1 MKGQTL
7 EMIGF
12 LLLSVAIIVVILF
25 MRVYLTSS
33 YGKSFLT
40 LSERQEIEGSRA
52 GANTILQ
59 TTEIKTRRTLL
70 DLLGIAAYQTDPE
83 LDFGPVIGK
92 VNPLQEL
99 EWRMDSI
106 YGEEH
111 WYVQIP
117 YPDVI
122 PRYQI
127 IVVVDSSGSLC
138 DDFSDIANDLPKII
152 EDLREQGYN
161 VAATIFMLPGGAK
174 CCRLPGG
181 ISSLN
186 CQGLF
191 ETTKNIH
198 CINLDRNAMEDL
210 DRQMCNSQVN
220 PRNSEDWGRGLA
232 CSIDVGPYEGWYD
245 FTAKIGIILSD
256 ELTTGSENAGT
267 NWVTESM
274 EIAIRS
280 AQGNNLHEIIMP
292 VFPFKANTGKECCPS
307 CSNCPSECE
316 ICIFKD
322 GIEWDMFPE
331 LCCIHDGELT
341 SEMQNLAT
349 ETEGTYYE
357 LSGSEQAAET
367 IKMLLE
373 EHEFEI
379 KPYLEL
385 GTNPPGN
392 KNLNSVI
399 IPVTTPYLGGYTNI
413 YITTWV

>member
-1 MKGQTL
+1 
-7 EMIGF
+7 
-12 LLLSVAIIVVILF
+12 
-25 MRVYLTSS
+25 
-33 YGKSFLT
+33 
-40 LSERQEIEGSRA
+40 
-52 GANTILQ
+52 
-59 TTEIKTRRTLL
+59 
-70 DLLGIAAYQTDPE
+70 
-83 LDFGPVIGK
+83 
-92 VNPLQEL
+92 
-99 EWRMDSI
+99 
-106 YGEEH
+106 
-111 WYVQIP
+111 
-117 YPDVI
+117 
-122 PRYQI
+122 
-127 IVVVDSSGSLC
+127 
-138 DDFSDIANDLPKII
+138 
-152 EDLREQGYN
+152 
-161 VAATIFMLPGGAK
+161 
-174 CCRLPGG
+174 
-181 ISSLN
+181 
-186 CQGLF
+186 
-191 ETTKNIH
+191 
-198 CINLDRNAMEDL
+198 
-210 DRQMCNSQVN
+210 
-220 PRNSEDWGRGLA
+220 
-232 CSIDVGPYEGWYD
+232 
-245 FTAKIGIILSD
+245 
-256 ELTTGSENAGT
+256 
-267 NWVTESM
+267 
-274 EIAIRS
+274 
-280 AQGNNLHEIIMP
+280 MP